1 MKLHKSLKTVF
12 KKLWIMLQDK
22 YLERKQNRRQMLLLL
37 CYEGDEGGGTKYLV
51 TLTILMG
58 FIILGGCVMEDLD
71 IR

>member
-1 MKLHKSLKTVF
+1 
-12 KKLWIMLQDK
+12 MLQDK